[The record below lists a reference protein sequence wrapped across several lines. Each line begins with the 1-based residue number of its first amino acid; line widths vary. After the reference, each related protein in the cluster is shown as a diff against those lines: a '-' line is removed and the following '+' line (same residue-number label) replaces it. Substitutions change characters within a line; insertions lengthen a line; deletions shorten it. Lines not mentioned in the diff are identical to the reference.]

1 MLVLDTC
8 TFIWLV
14 SDASRLSAPAVK
26 ALDSARDIALSD
38 VSIWEICLKWQA
50 RKIELPTPPRTWVA
64 EQTRAWSLERLAIEP
79 EDLYRTVELPELHRD
94 PFDRL
99 LVAQVLKTGARLVTP
114 DPAIRQY
121 PVAVLW

>member
-14 SDASRLSAPAVK
+14 SDASRLSAPAAK

-50 RKIELPTPPRTWVA
+50 RKIELPSPPRTWVA